1 MADLKAVVAVEN
13 IRYDRKAEALY
24 ILDQSLLPG
33 EEKEIRLRT
42 VEEMV
47 EAIRALRVRGA
58 PAIGICAAYCMY
70 VLAKSIRTEDRQ
82 VFLRELSRYGQI
94 LSDARP
100 TAVNLSW
107 AIREMMRTALEHLND
122 PRGPMLDALY
132 VRPQARGR
140 GCGRALVETFC
151 DMARAD
157 GAREMDLKVLTG
169 NHAART
175 FYESLGFG
183 DQARHLR
190 RQL

>member
-1 MADLKAVVAVEN
+1 MHIRPAQQSDTQTLDRLMQELMAYEHQWDPNLN
-13 IRYDRKAEALY
+13 PEASTAGNYAQL
-24 ILDQSLLPG
+24 LDQEPCRLLIAQEG
-33 EEKEIRLRT
+33 DQ
-42 VEEMV
+42 
-47 EAIRALRVRGA
+47 
-58 PAIGICAAYCMY
+58 
-70 VLAKSIRTEDRQ
+70 VLGYLCGF
-82 VFLRELSRYGQI
+82 VFSSPFHFHPI
-94 LSDARP
+94 A
-100 TAVNLSW
+100 
-107 AIREMMRTALEHLND
+107 
-122 PRGPMLDALY
+122 MLDALY